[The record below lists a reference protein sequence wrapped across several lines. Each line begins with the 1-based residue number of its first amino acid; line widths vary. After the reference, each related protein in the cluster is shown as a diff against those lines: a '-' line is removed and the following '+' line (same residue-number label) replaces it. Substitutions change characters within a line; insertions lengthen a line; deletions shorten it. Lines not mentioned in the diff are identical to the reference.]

1 MHNEQPWGVA
11 AEVLAYLR
19 NHPNAADTLDGI
31 VSWWLP
37 RQRYETERRRIERAL
52 DELAARRLVVR
63 HRLPDGEIVYAC
75 SDPGGAGEREQSRH

>member
-1 MHNEQPWGVA
+1 MRSEEPRRVA

-19 NHPNAADTLDGI
+19 THPDAADTLDGI

-52 DELAARRLVVR
+52 DALATQRLVIR
-63 HRLPDGEIVYAC
+63 HRLPDGAIVYAC
-75 SDPGGAGEREQSRH
+75 SDPQGSGERKHHRH